1 VRREKGREGVERER
15 WVWLGIWRGE
25 CAGDG
30 DFSRGDEKE
39 TKVGCRERVWRIG
52 AKDRRE
58 EQEDVEAR
66 TWRRHGGS
74 MEAAVSR
81 TLREFERSEGIGS
94 PIQRYEEGLR
104 RREY

>member
-1 VRREKGREGVERER
+1 
-15 WVWLGIWRGE
+15 
-25 CAGDG
+25 
-30 DFSRGDEKE
+30 
-39 TKVGCRERVWRIG
+39 
-52 AKDRRE
+52 
-58 EQEDVEAR
+58 VEAR

>member
-1 VRREKGREGVERER
+1 
-15 WVWLGIWRGE
+15 
-25 CAGDG
+25 
-30 DFSRGDEKE
+30 
-39 TKVGCRERVWRIG
+39 
-52 AKDRRE
+52 
-58 EQEDVEAR
+58 
-66 TWRRHGGS
+66 